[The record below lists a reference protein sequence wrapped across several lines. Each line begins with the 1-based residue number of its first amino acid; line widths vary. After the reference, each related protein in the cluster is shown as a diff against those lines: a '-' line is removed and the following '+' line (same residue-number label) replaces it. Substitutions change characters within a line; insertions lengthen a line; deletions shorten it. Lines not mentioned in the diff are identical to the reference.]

1 MIDIKNVTHHYS
13 IRPVLRGVNLH
24 VRRGELMALVGPN
37 GMGKSTL
44 LGVMAGVL
52 APVEG
57 EVIIDGRVRRSTVED
72 EIAIRKRVDYLPNEA
87 WLPNELTGRDFILRV
102 GRLYQDDDLKLM
114 DHADRLL
121 GLFNLNGD
129 HAINSYS
136 TGQRK
141 KIGLASA
148 LITDAEILLLD
159 EPFSGGLDPSG
170 IFAMTRVLRRL
181 AEREDRT
188 VVMATPVPTLIE
200 EVADRVAIIEN
211 GEITQVGT
219 LEELRQISG
228 KDGDAAEVLQ
238 HLMHPETSQL
248 IDDYFVDS
256 ASSP

>member
-1 MIDIKNVTHHYS
+1 MIELKNVTHHYS
-13 IRPVLRGVNLH
+13 IRPVLRGVNLA
-24 VRRGELMALVGPN
+24 VQCGELLALVGPN

-52 APVEG
+52 TPVEG
-57 EVIIDGRVRRSTVED
+57 SVIIDGKTRRSTVD
-72 EIAIRKRVDYLPNEA
+72 NEIAIRKRVVYLPNEA

-102 GRLYQDDDLKLM
+102 GRLYQSDELRLM

-121 GLFNLNGD
+121 ELFHLKGD
-129 HAINSYS
+129 QPIASYS

-159 EPFSGGLDPSG
+159 EPFSGGLDPAG

-200 EVADRVAIIEN
+200 EVADRVAIIED
-211 GEITQVGT
+211 GQISHLGT
-219 LEELRQISG
+219 LEELREKSG
-228 KDGDAAEVLQ
+228 KEGDTAEVL
-238 HLMHPETSQL
+238 HFLMHPETSRL
-248 IDDYFVDS
+248 IDDYFETS
-256 ASSP
+256 TI